1 MKEPFFSIVT
11 TVYNKEKYIKQ
22 CILSVLNQTFGDFEF
37 IVVNDCSTDNTLNV
51 LEEFKED
58 RIKIHNIANN
68 RGVSFC
74 RNYGLKNACGKYIYF
89 IDSDDYLEETI
100 LKRAYEELCLNPSD
114 MLIFPYHLYMETKKR
129 VKRDNSKRMLK
140 PIVNFKKPF
149 CVQSSTKELL
159 ELSYEVWNKIFNRDF
174 LCNSSI
180 FFKEDLGFSE
190 DLVFYCDILAH
201 AKTATYLDAAGYYY
215 RFFRKKKFNND
226 YVVEQF
232 EKAFGYIKDTIINKM
247 GEEYYI
253 QKVSSILN
261 YWIIKLDYDK
271 DLYNLALKLSKGK
284 GIINIKGGL
293 RKIFHKFYSKVKN
306 IL

>member
-51 LEEFKED
+51 LEEFKDD

-129 VKRDNSKRMLK
+129 VKRDNSKRILK

-232 EKAFGYIKDTIINKM
+232 EKAFGYIKDTIVNKM

>member
-51 LEEFKED
+51 LEEFKDD

-232 EKAFGYIKDTIINKM
+232 EKAFGYIKDTIVNKM

-271 DLYNLALKLSKGK
+271 DLYNLALKLLKGK

>member
-51 LEEFKED
+51 LEEFKDD

-232 EKAFGYIKDTIINKM
+232 EKAFGYIKDTIVNKM

>member
-51 LEEFKED
+51 LEEFKDD

-129 VKRDNSKRMLK
+129 VKRDNSKRILK

-174 LCNSSI
+174 LCNSLI

-232 EKAFGYIKDTIINKM
+232 EKAFGYIKDTIVNKM

>member
-51 LEEFKED
+51 LEEFKDD
-58 RIKIHNIANN
+58 RMKIHNIANN

-232 EKAFGYIKDTIINKM
+232 EKAFGYIKDTIVNKM

>member
-11 TVYNKEKYIKQ
+11 TAYNKEKYIKQ

-51 LEEFKED
+51 LEEFKDD

-232 EKAFGYIKDTIINKM
+232 EKAFGYIKDTIVNKM

>member
-51 LEEFKED
+51 LEEFKDD
-58 RIKIHNIANN
+58 RVKIHNIANN

-232 EKAFGYIKDTIINKM
+232 EKAFGYIKDTIVNKM